1 MMLPKYFI
9 CPMSKNIVDS
19 VLELENPAFGLLP
32 TRRQIDWNGG
42 YVNGW
47 NTESFY
53 KYVKDINPNI
63 ILERDHSGPMQG
75 AENDN
80 GYITHTHDANYFD
93 IIHLDP
99 WKYTQNHIL
108 GIKETVDS
116 IKYIHY
122 LNPNVKFEILTEE
135 AIKSFSD
142 NELIDIMQYLIKN
155 LSEEEYDSIVY
166 IVIQSGVGLDL
177 VKKVNTGVF
186 DLNKL
191 KTQSL
196 LFKSFGKQI
205 KEHNGDYLQTPELQI
220 RFQNGLNSIN
230 IGPEIA
236 QIETMTY
243 LKHMTEI
250 QIDEFYKICLDSKKW
265 ERWVSDDFDFSDKK
279 KLIEV
284 CGHYCFNLYDM
295 PKVDDIVKKNIKNKL
310 KFLP

>member
-1 MMLPKYFI
+1 MLPKYFI

-53 KYVKDINPNI
+53 KYVKHINPNI

-135 AIKSFSD
+135 AIKPFSD

-155 LSEEEYDSIVY
+155 LSKEEYDSIVY

-177 VKKVNTGVF
+177 VNKVNTGIF

-191 KTQSL
+191 KIQSL

-265 ERWVSDDFDFSDKK
+265 ERWISDDFDFSDKK

>member
-1 MMLPKYFI
+1 
-9 CPMSKNIVDS
+9 MSKNIVDS

-135 AIKSFSD
+135 AIKPFSD

-155 LSEEEYDSIVY
+155 LSKEEYDSIVY

-177 VKKVNTGVF
+177 VNKVNTGIF

-191 KTQSL
+191 KIQSL

-265 ERWVSDDFDFSDKK
+265 ERWISDDFDFSDKK

>member
-1 MMLPKYFI
+1 
-9 CPMSKNIVDS
+9 MSKNIVDS